1 MTKAHAMLPVVVLLF
16 VAGCPDSEPEFY
28 WYHPGKTL
36 KEAKADYSDCQAQA
50 QEEAA
55 KAVEENQFDG
65 LRSPAVIASGKKPS
79 SRKEAEKLAAKAR
92 AEWGAMYEANAFS
105 GCMQSRGYVKL
116 KEDQL
121 SEAFQTKKLP
131 LGAIAGERE

>member
-1 MTKAHAMLPVVVLLF
+1 MKIHAILPVFVLLLA
-16 VAGCPDSEPEFY
+16 AGCSDSEPEFY

-36 KEAKADYSDCQAQA
+36 KEAKGDYSECEVQAKD
-50 QEEAA
+50 EAA
-55 KAVEENQFDG
+55 KAVEEKHFEG

-79 SRKEAEKLAAKAR
+79 SRKEAENLAAKAR

-116 KEDQL
+116 KEKQL
-121 SEAFQTKKLP
+121 SDAVKTKKMP
-131 LGAIAGERE
+131 LGALAGDRE